1 MYITQETDYAIRIVY
16 CLAKSGV
23 RRDARSISEEMCVS
37 LRFAL
42 KILGKLAQGGLVS
55 SFKGNRGGYEL
66 ARFFQPIPERMPFSY
81 EVKNDTCNKE
91 DSQQNK
97 E

>member
-1 MYITQETDYAIRIVY
+1 MQEYTYLPA
-16 CLAKSGV
+16 CAPL
-23 RRDARSISEEMCVS
+23 
-37 LRFAL
+37 
-42 KILGKLAQGGLVS
+42 
-55 SFKGNRGGYEL
+55 
-66 ARFFQPIPERMPFSY
+66 FQPIPERMPFSY